1 MSVSTMITQLCFLIC
16 VSVSAQHFNQRIT
29 AADASEK
36 LLGPINKEALSSTPF
51 SAWFVSEEATYAP
64 DDNIVSS
71 LQPNLSEYT
80 ITAFMGTW
88 CGDSKREVP
97 RFYKI
102 LEAAEFPLDRL
113 QMIALDNEREA
124 YKQSPGGEEEGIGI
138 HRVPTFII
146 YKDHHEVGR
155 IVEHPKTSLEADLLA
170 IISSEPY
177 EPNYPEVTF
186 LMEQL
191 KKQGIQSLISNS
203 EKLVPK
209 LASLTEDIRG
219 LLTYSSVLLYSE
231 EHEAALAVATLATK
245 VFPKQYYAYV
255 NLGNKLQYV
264 GKKNDSIKAYE
275 KALELRPDDES
286 LQETIASLK
295 NNSAH

>member
-124 YKQSPGGEEEGIGI
+124 YKQSPGGEEEEQHDEPEHGE
-138 HRVPTFII
+138 
-146 YKDHHEVGR
+146 KDH
-155 IVEHPKTSLEADLLA
+155 
-170 IISSEPY
+170 
-177 EPNYPEVTF
+177 
-186 LMEQL
+186 
-191 KKQGIQSLISNS
+191 
-203 EKLVPK
+203 
-209 LASLTEDIRG
+209 
-219 LLTYSSVLLYSE
+219 
-231 EHEAALAVATLATK
+231 
-245 VFPKQYYAYV
+245 
-255 NLGNKLQYV
+255 
-264 GKKNDSIKAYE
+264 
-275 KALELRPDDES
+275 
-286 LQETIASLK
+286 
-295 NNSAH
+295 